1 VGDLGAALIV
11 AAWKR
16 SHRAAVSTLVIAA
29 SMASVPV
36 VLAPAGATPAPARTP
51 THQTAALARTPAC
64 EAEEPS
70 SLGEALEGA
79 ENTFRGASAISNALG
94 SVASAVGDEATGEGL
109 TSLGEG
115 LGVATEVAGYGFAW
129 VAFTQANA
137 AFGYG
142 ADDPTDKNFKAIFM
156 PVFASIPLV
165 PAPTARLDGSFAA
178 LNNLFATESR
188 FAEVVVALRTAL
200 DRAAGA
206 TAAGNQL
213 WFGRQADAS
222 ANYALEAA
230 ELLQEF
236 SPLRAAVVKAF
247 TAEGLTLKLTSHQ
260 FAEAQTGL
268 AHGLPSNFTK
278 LLLTAA
284 AAVQP
289 QTNSEVKAFTTVLLN
304 TKALQR
310 VIAKAK
316 PTSLDLP
323 TLFGSRLLTAAEARV
338 AAALAGYADYV
349 LQSPNKT
356 YHPDY
361 LIANCGGG
369 GGGGGGGTGASFGEP
384 HENTF
389 SGDDYEFQAV
399 GEFTLVKSTTDN
411 LDVQIRQQAFPGS
424 GDVSFDTATA
434 MRVGNAIVELAAS
447 PNGFLQLWVDR
458 KSVPLASQPLAGGG
472 RLSVSADRFATV
484 TWPDGTEVSV
494 FSTVSV
500 AVEHGTAT
508 CNGARVI
515 YVFVKV
521 PRSRYGHLTGLLGDA
536 GQPEGSNLLGG
547 NGISYS
553 LHQLYFPSENLQNFN
568 VLYHQFGQSWRVTPA
583 TSLFAYPKG
592 ESTASYTDL
601 SFPSKAL
608 TVSSLRPATAASA
621 EVVCKASGITNP
633 DLLVDCVFDLGV
645 TASRCFVAG
654 DAQIQAATGGPNANG
669 LPPSSG
675 TVPPATTTATSTTT
689 SASTT
694 GPTTT
699 QVTTAPSGHGPV
711 PIGTTTGGSPAE
723 PAVAVGPSGTAYTV
737 LLQPG
742 GTQLDFCALPVGS
755 TTCTPVPLK
764 VPGPSTDLFSDPPT
778 VLLHDGDIY
787 VFEYIGSASDN
798 RTGIAEYVSTDGG
811 ASFTL
816 QPDAVSYVKG
826 GQGTTGPIVELP
838 GGEFGAGYVSDVTN
852 PTFQANSLS
861 APSNDSQATTPPY
874 ATLNPSPATAYTVG
888 NLGGQFA
895 SQLTGSRGVL
905 GVFVGD
911 GAPCPSSAHS
921 TLVYAYAPISAST
934 SLEDLNTTT
943 GGSGSPWGPLAKVD
957 CGGTYPAVA
966 GGPSGL
972 GLLETDLATPT
983 TEVQY
988 RAFSPGTGF
997 GAPVTIAKDE
1007 SALDPTLSQDA
1018 TGRIYATWVN
1028 AGVGIELSSS
1038 APGGASWTA
1047 PATLLSVPGT
1057 ESGIDNLTSGVNASG
1072 QGWAVYTRSGKDYA
1086 LEFSKNGASS

>member
-1 VGDLGAALIV
+1 
-11 AAWKR
+11 
-16 SHRAAVSTLVIAA
+16 
-29 SMASVPV
+29 
-36 VLAPAGATPAPARTP
+36 
-51 THQTAALARTPAC
+51 
-64 EAEEPS
+64 
-70 SLGEALEGA
+70 
-79 ENTFRGASAISNALG
+79 
-94 SVASAVGDEATGEGL
+94 
-109 TSLGEG
+109 
-115 LGVATEVAGYGFAW
+115 
-129 VAFTQANA
+129 
-137 AFGYG
+137 
-142 ADDPTDKNFKAIFM
+142 
-156 PVFASIPLV
+156 
-165 PAPTARLDGSFAA
+165 
-178 LNNLFATESR
+178 
-188 FAEVVVALRTAL
+188 
-200 DRAAGA
+200 
-206 TAAGNQL
+206 
-213 WFGRQADAS
+213 
-222 ANYALEAA
+222 
-230 ELLQEF
+230 
-236 SPLRAAVVKAF
+236 
-247 TAEGLTLKLTSHQ
+247 
-260 FAEAQTGL
+260 
-268 AHGLPSNFTK
+268 
-278 LLLTAA
+278 
-284 AAVQP
+284 
-289 QTNSEVKAFTTVLLN
+289 
-304 TKALQR
+304 
-310 VIAKAK
+310 
-316 PTSLDLP
+316 
-323 TLFGSRLLTAAEARV
+323 
-338 AAALAGYADYV
+338 
-349 LQSPNKT
+349 
-356 YHPDY
+356 
-361 LIANCGGG
+361 
-369 GGGGGGGTGASFGEP
+369 
-384 HENTF
+384 TF

-411 LDVQIRQQAFPGS
+411 LDIQIRQQAFPGA
-424 GDVSFDTATA
+424 GDVSFNTATA

-447 PNGFLQLWVDR
+447 SKGLLQLWVDR

-472 RLSVSADRFATV
+472 KLAVLDDRFATV

-500 AVEHGTAT
+500 AVEHGTGT

-521 PRSRYGHLTGLLGDA
+521 PRSRYGHLTGLLGDP
-536 GQPEGSNLLGG
+536 GQPEGSDLLGG

-553 LHQLYFPSENLQNFN
+553 LEQLYFPSENVQNFN
-568 VLYHQFGQSWRVTPA
+568 VLYHQFGQSWRVTQV

-608 TVSSLRPATAASA
+608 TVSALRPATAARA

-633 DLLVDCVFDLGV
+633 DLLADCVFDLGV

-675 TVPPATTTATSTTT
+675 ALPPATTTATTTT
-689 SASTT
+689 ASTR

-699 QVTTAPSGHGPV
+699 QVTTAPSGHSPV
-711 PIGTTTGGSPAE
+711 AIGTYSGASSAD
-723 PAVAVGPSGTAYTV
+723 PAVAVSPSGTAYTV
-737 LLQPG
+737 LLQHG
-742 GTQLDFCALPVGS
+742 GTQLDFCALPAGS
-755 TTCTPVPLK
+755 TTCTSVPLK
-764 VPGPSTDLFSDPPT
+764 VPDPSTDLFSDPPT

-787 VFEYIGSASDN
+787 VFEYIGSASDD
-798 RTGIAEYVSTDGG
+798 RTGIAEYISTNGG

-861 APSNDSQATTPPY
+861 SPSDDSLATTPPY

-911 GAPCPSSAHS
+911 GAPCPSSARS

-934 SLEDLNTTT
+934 GLADLNTTT
-943 GGSGSPWGPLAKVD
+943 GGAGSPWDPLEKVD
-957 CGGTYPAVA
+957 CGGTNPAVA

-997 GAPVTIAKDE
+997 GAPVTITKEE
-1007 SALDPTLSQDA
+1007 SAQDATISQDA
-1018 TGRIYATWVN
+1018 TGRIYATWVTP
-1028 AGVGIELSSS
+1028 GVGIELASS
-1038 APGGASWTA
+1038 AAGGARWTA

-1072 QGWAVYTRSGKDYA
+1072 QGWAVYTESGKEYA
-1086 LEFSKNGASS
+1086 LQFSKNGAFS

>member
-1 VGDLGAALIV
+1 MIV
-11 AAWKR
+11 AGWTR
-16 SHRAAVSTLVIAA
+16 SHRAAMSTLVIAA
-29 SMASVPV
+29 SMTSVPV
-36 VLAPAGATPAPARTP
+36 VLAPAGAAAAPARVP
-51 THQTAALARTPAC
+51 TDQTAALVRTPAC
-64 EAEEPS
+64 EPEEPPNPA
-70 SLGEALEGA
+70 EAFEGA
-79 ENTFRGASAISNALG
+79 EHALRGASAISSALG
-94 SVASAVGDEATGEGL
+94 SAASAIGEEATGEGL

-115 LGVATEVAGYGFAW
+115 LGIAGEAAGYGFAW
-129 VAFTQANA
+129 LAFTQANA
-137 AFGYG
+137 AFSYG
-142 ADDPTDKNFKAIFM
+142 ADDPTDKSYNAIFM
-156 PVFASIPLV
+156 PVFASIPLL
-165 PAPTARLDGSFAA
+165 PAPTARLDGSFTA

-206 TAAGNQL
+206 TAADNQL
-213 WFGRQADAS
+213 WFGRQVDAS

-247 TAEGLTLKLTSHQ
+247 TADGLTLKLTSHQ
-260 FAEAQTGL
+260 FAEAQAYL
-268 AHGLPSNFTK
+268 ARGLPSTFTK
-278 LLLTAA
+278 LLQTAA

-289 QTNSEVKAFTTVLLN
+289 RTNSEVKAFTAVLLN

-310 VIAKAK
+310 GIAKVT

-323 TLFGSRLLTAAEARV
+323 AVFGSRLLTAAEAPVV
-338 AAALAGYADYV
+338 AALSGYASYV
-349 LQSPNKT
+349 LQSPDKT

-369 GGGGGGGTGASFGEP
+369 GGGGGGTGASYGEP

-411 LDVQIRQQAFPGS
+411 LDIQIRQQAFPGS

-458 KSVPLASQPLAGGG
+458 KPVPLASRPLAGGG
-472 RLSVSADRFATV
+472 KLSVSADRFATV

-500 AVEHGTAT
+500 AVEHGTGS

-536 GQPEGSNLLGG
+536 GQPEGSDLLGG
-547 NGISYS
+547 NGTSYS
-553 LHQLYFPSENLQNFN
+553 LDKLYFPSENVQNFN
-568 VLYHQFGQSWRVTPA
+568 ALYHQFGQSWRVTQA
-583 TSLFAYPKG
+583 TSLFAYPNG

-608 TVSSLRPATAASA
+608 TVSALTPTTAAKA

-633 DLLVDCVFDLGV
+633 DLLSDCVFDLGV

-675 TVPPATTTATSTTT
+675 AVPPTTTTATTTT
-689 SASTT
+689 ASTTT

-699 QVTTAPSGHGPV
+699 QVTAAPSAHGPV
-711 PIGTTTGGSPAE
+711 PIGTTSGASPAE

-737 LLQPG
+737 LLEHG

-764 VPGPSTDLFSDPPT
+764 VPDPSTDLFSDPPT

-787 VFEYIGSASDN
+787 VFEYIGSASDD
-798 RTGIAEYVSTDGG
+798 RTGIAEYVSTNGG

-826 GQGTTGPIVELP
+826 GQGTTGPVVELP

-911 GAPCPSSAHS
+911 GAPCPPSARS

-934 SLEDLNTTT
+934 SLADLNTTT
-943 GGSGSPWGPLAKVD
+943 GAAGSPWGPLGKVD
-957 CGGTYPAVA
+957 CGGTYPAVT

-997 GAPVTIAKDE
+997 GVPVTIAKDE

-1018 TGRIYATWVN
+1018 TGRIYATWVA
-1028 AGVGIELSSS
+1028 AGVGIELASS
-1038 APGGASWTA
+1038 AQGGATWTA
-1047 PATLLSVPGT
+1047 PATLLPVPGAG
-1057 ESGIDNLTSGVNASG
+1057 SGIDDLTSGVNASG
-1072 QGWAVYTRSGKDYA
+1072 QGWAVYTENGREYA